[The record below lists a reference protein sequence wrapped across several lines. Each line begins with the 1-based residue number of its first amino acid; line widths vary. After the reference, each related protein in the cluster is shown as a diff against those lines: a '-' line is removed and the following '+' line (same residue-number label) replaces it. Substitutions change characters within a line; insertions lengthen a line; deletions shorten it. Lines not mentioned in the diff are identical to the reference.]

1 MKTNKTAFYLIW
13 TALATFTLCTANTGC
28 GNSGGMSLEETQRE
42 TDAALQKQKNKSE
55 GTERLRKELSKIPS
69 QEMLTK
75 TPYKNQS
82 GIIYI
87 LERGDTSGEYQFVT
101 PPSSDSTTG
110 EMPAANTLM
119 VALVD
124 YKKEP
129 SDPFKLIEENRIVPS
144 YILNAEMTLV
154 DNSISAVIYRKTF
167 KGEKPKPQLPNT
179 NTVYIKKGANEVVGA
194 KPLEQVQKFLN
205 ELPYKK

>member
-13 TALATFTLCTANTGC
+13 MAWVAFTLCTNTGC

-55 GTERLRKELSKIPS
+55 GTERLRKELSKTPS

-87 LERGDTSGEYQFVT
+87 LERRDSSEYQFVT
-101 PPSSDSTTG
+101 PPVEDYKTG
-110 EMPAANTLM
+110 EVPAANTLM

-129 SDPFKLIEENRIVPS
+129 SDPFKLIEENRVVPS
-144 YILNAEMTLV
+144 YILNAEMTLI
-154 DNSISAVIYRKTF
+154 DNSIPAVIFRKTF
-167 KGEKPKPQLPNT
+167 RGEKPKPQLSNT
-179 NTVYIKKGANEVVGA
+179 NTVFIKEGANEVVGE
-194 KPLEQVQKFLN
+194 KPLEQVRKFLN